1 MNSENKAS
9 GEALFRPVSQ
19 FGLLRTRRLLPLF
32 ITQFFGAFN
41 DNVYKQALLLIFVY
55 TAIVQQY
62 DTDLL
67 NNLAAVLFILPF
79 FLFSATAGAMAD
91 RFDKAL
97 LIRFVKAAEVLVAFL
112 IAMALVTQ
120 NLFLMLLVLFLLGVQ
135 STFFGPLKFAL
146 LPQQLHR
153 SELVG
158 GNAMI
163 EMGTL
168 VAILLGTLGGGL
180 LGNPDLIG
188 GLDQVGVW
196 LSVVVVAVALVGFIA
211 CLQIAP
217 APPSFKGKINWNPIT
232 ESINLVRLA
241 MVRKAVFRSVLGVSW
256 FWLLGS
262 VFLTQIPNL
271 TKNHLYGDGT
281 VVTTLLTL
289 FTIAIAIGSLACE
302 KLSGRKV
309 EIGLVPMGA
318 AGMSIWGIDAFFSI
332 NAIDPVP
339 LRGAME
345 FLQADGTLRLLID
358 LMFMGISAGMFVVP
372 MQALIQQR
380 TPPSETARVIAAN
393 NILNSLAMVLGA
405 ILSIVWLTVL
415 NFDIPSLFLLIA
427 LLTAL
432 VAAYIFMTVPE
443 FVMRFLVWL
452 ISHSVYR
459 VQHVD
464 LDNIPERGAAVL
476 VSNHVSFVDFMILA
490 GAIHRPLRFV
500 MDRHYYDL
508 PVVNYVC
515 RVGGAVPITKRESD
529 PDLYDNAFRKI
540 KDGLE
545 AGEMFCIFPEGRLTP
560 TGEILPFQRGI
571 ERIIRES
578 PVPVVPVALGG
589 MWGSYFSRAEKAKKL
604 SKRVKVVVGETI
616 QPEKAEAQL
625 LQSIVTELRG
635 NDR

>member
-1 MNSENKAS
+1 MNATNETTQDTIK
-9 GEALFRPVSQ
+9 PVSQ

-32 ITQFFGAFN
+32 VTQFLGAFN

-55 TAIVQQY
+55 TAISQQY
-62 DTDLL
+62 DTNLL
-67 NNLAAVLFILPF
+67 NNLAAALFILPF
-79 FLFSATAGAMAD
+79 LLFSATAGAMAD
-91 RFDKAL
+91 RFDKAY
-97 LIRFVKAAEVLVAFL
+97 LIRRVKAAEVVVAVL
-112 IAMALVTQ
+112 IALALMTQ
-120 NLFLMLLVLFLLGVQ
+120 NVFLMLLVLFLLGVQ

-188 GLDQVGVW
+188 GMAQVGIWV
-196 LSVVVVAVALVGFIA
+196 SVAVVGIAVLGFLA
-211 CLQIAP
+211 CLGIAP
-217 APPSFKGKINWNPIT
+217 APPSFQGKINWNPIT
-232 ESINLVRLA
+232 ESINLIKLS

-271 TKNHLYGDGT
+271 TKSHLYGDGT
-281 VVTTLLTL
+281 VVTALLTL
-289 FTIAIAIGSLACE
+289 FTIAVAIGSLVCE

-318 AGMSIWGIDAFFSI
+318 AGMSVWGIDAYFSI
-332 NAIDPVP
+332 LAIEPVA

-345 FLQADGTLRLLID
+345 FLQADGSLRLLID
-358 LMFMGISAGMFVVP
+358 LSLLGISAGMFVVP

-380 TPPSETARVIAAN
+380 TPSSETARVIAAN

-405 ILSIVWLTVL
+405 VISIVWLTVL
-415 NFDIPSLFLLIA
+415 EFDIPSLLLLVAI
-427 LLTAL
+427 LTAL

-443 FVMRFLVWL
+443 FVMRFIVWL
-452 ISHSVYR
+452 IGHSMYR

-464 LDNIPERGAAVL
+464 LDKIPEKGAAVL
-476 VSNHVSFVDFMILA
+476 VSNHVSFVDFMLLA

-500 MDRHYYDL
+500 MDRYYYNL

-515 RVGGAVPITKRESD
+515 RVGGAIPIAPRDADGELYELAFERIRE
-529 PDLYDNAFRKI
+529 
-540 KDGLE
+540 GLA

-560 TGEILPFQRGI
+560 TGEILEFQRGI

-589 MWGSYFSRAEKAKKL
+589 MWGSYFSRAKSAKKL
-604 SKRVKVVVGETI
+604 TKRVKITVGDTVPPKKVQANI
-616 QPEKAEAQL
+616 
-625 LQSIVTELRG
+625 LQSIVTGLRG
-635 NDR
+635 ANR